1 MIIFYFV
8 TANESKYVINMEM
21 VTISSM
27 DILKWLTGA
36 SRIPAVGL
44 DVVKIFFTSD
54 TVLPRVNTCAIA
66 ATIQRPRHFYKTNC
80 RVDNR

>member
-1 MIIFYFV
+1 
-8 TANESKYVINMEM
+8 M

-44 DVVKIFFTSD
+44 DVVKVFFTSD
-54 TVLPRVNTCAIA
+54 TVLPRVNTCALELWLPLLPQFKDPDTFTRQIVEWIIDSA
-66 ATIQRPRHFYKTNC
+66 GFGL
-80 RVDNR
+80 V

>member
-1 MIIFYFV
+1 
-8 TANESKYVINMEM
+8 M

-44 DVVKIFFTSD
+44 DVVKVFFTSD
-54 TVLPRVNTCAIA
+54 TVLPRVNTCALELWLPLLPQFKDLDTFTRQIVEWIIDSA
-66 ATIQRPRHFYKTNC
+66 GFGL
-80 RVDNR
+80 V